1 LIWLSRRFLIVFA
14 ELQKERVKQ
23 QQLQELK
30 EKEEK
35 MLAMLTKALEM
46 VKNEAYPSSV
56 RDREKYFMENVQAG
70 EMFSLQGMPF
80 ERIFLMLWIKIMYR
94 SRENH

>member
-1 LIWLSRRFLIVFA
+1 MIWLSRRFLIVFA

>member
-1 LIWLSRRFLIVFA
+1 
-14 ELQKERVKQ
+14 LQKERVKQ